1 MEKGKQPDV
10 KPELK
15 ADVKPPVKPTVRM
28 RKGSVIQSV
37 PKHRIDDFKRMGFT
51 EI

>member
-1 MEKGKQPDV
+1 MSQQKTDTPEK
-10 KPELK
+10 K
-15 ADVKPPVKPTVRM
+15 ADDKPSEKKNVRM

-37 PKHRIDDFKRMGFT
+37 PKHRIDDFKRLGFT